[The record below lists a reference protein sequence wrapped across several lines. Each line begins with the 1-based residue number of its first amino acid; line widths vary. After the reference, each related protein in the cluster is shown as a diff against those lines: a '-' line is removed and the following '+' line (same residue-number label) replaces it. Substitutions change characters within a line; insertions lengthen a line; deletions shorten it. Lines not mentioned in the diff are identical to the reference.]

1 MKIKIKTNEPLPY
14 GYEVKSIETK
24 SMCSSDGPFTHIE
37 ANFRTLNGE
46 HTIPFDVKGN
56 GLLTRI
62 SIIKLAKSLKNKDI
76 AECIHEFIKFV
87 NVQHTIMGAAYQSII
102 ENTPME
108 VIESINGLSR
118 VYDVIPKKYK
128 NMADICLRKRIE
140 QHNKYLHQSN
150 NKTV

>member
-14 GYEVKSIETK
+14 GYEITSIETK
-24 SMCSSDGPFTHIE
+24 SMCGSDGPFTHIE
-37 ANFRTLNGE
+37 ANFKTLNE
-46 HTIPFDVKGN
+46 DHTIPFDIKGN

-62 SIIKLAKSLKNKDI
+62 AIIKLAKSLKNKDI

-128 NMADICLRKRIE
+128 NMADVCLKKKIE
-140 QHNKYLHQSN
+140 QHNKSRYHS
-150 NKTV
+150 NKTTV